1 VKSPVAPLGRRLP
14 ELILLLFALLSGS
27 LVLGRCSSHLVSP
40 ADGPHGDAV
49 LHVWQHWWFGR
60 FLAGD
65 SPLWTTDMSVFPAQA
80 KLTGLWEGH
89 LDLLMSLPL
98 IPWLGPVTVNN
109 IVTLAFLAIALTG
122 AYLLAR
128 EVSGD
133 RYAAA
138 AAAMLYALS
147 PTLLRELAQGRH
159 EDAATGLLALALVF
173 FGRFFRQG
181 GARRLGAGMLC
192 LLLAIL
198 GYLPL
203 GPISIFVFLPLGL
216 GYLITAEQRP
226 WLGRGLLAALG
237 LALAGGCALLYAW
250 STQGAGSFLPA
261 AGNAEQYQ
269 AWMRVSSDTGVPLRA
284 LFAPSPWGAPGG
296 SGLVLLVAAATTLLA
311 PRKLRAALP
320 WWLMAALL
328 CLMALGPVLLDLGD
342 GRVLYSPYARLP
354 QVVPFWLRFHW
365 PYRLLLLSDL
375 ALAVLAALGLA
386 RLREGLTRPVST
398 GVMTVILLAAA
409 LQISAYFPLPAVRMP
424 SVPAA
429 YFTLENEPGGALLEI
444 SASDDPSRPV
454 YHMSWNQ
461 WLVDPHI
468 AQLEHGRPFCCLT
481 LPEVLMPERLQTAL
495 RQDPWLAY
503 LMQRGPMPADE
514 QGDLKALGFSHVALQ
529 GRHLEELSP
538 PLAADTPQPS
548 TPPEHRYQVKREALE
563 QRYGPPVARTTY
575 GDGALE
581 LYRVR

>member
-1 VKSPVAPLGRRLP
+1 
-14 ELILLLFALLSGS
+14 
-27 LVLGRCSSHLVSP
+27 
-40 ADGPHGDAV
+40 
-49 LHVWQHWWFGR
+49 
-60 FLAGD
+60 
-65 SPLWTTDMSVFPAQA
+65 
-80 KLTGLWEGH
+80 
-89 LDLLMSLPL
+89 
-98 IPWLGPVTVNN
+98 
-109 IVTLAFLAIALTG
+109 
-122 AYLLAR
+122 
-128 EVSGD
+128 
-133 RYAAA
+133 
-138 AAAMLYALS
+138 
-147 PTLLRELAQGRH
+147 
-159 EDAATGLLALALVF
+159 
-173 FGRFFRQG
+173 
-181 GARRLGAGMLC
+181 
-192 LLLAIL
+192 
-198 GYLPL
+198 
-203 GPISIFVFLPLGL
+203 
-216 GYLITAEQRP
+216 
-226 WLGRGLLAALG
+226 
-237 LALAGGCALLYAW
+237 
-250 STQGAGSFLPA
+250 
-261 AGNAEQYQ
+261 
-269 AWMRVSSDTGVPLRA
+269 
-284 LFAPSPWGAPGG
+284 
-296 SGLVLLVAAATTLLA
+296 
-311 PRKLRAALP
+311 
-320 WWLMAALL
+320 
-328 CLMALGPVLLDLGD
+328 VLLDLGD